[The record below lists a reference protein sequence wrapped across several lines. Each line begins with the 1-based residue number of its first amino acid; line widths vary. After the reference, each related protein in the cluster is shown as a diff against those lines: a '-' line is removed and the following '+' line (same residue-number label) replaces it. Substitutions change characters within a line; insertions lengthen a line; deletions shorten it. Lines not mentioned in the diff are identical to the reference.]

1 MSILNF
7 PNEILVDIFI
17 HVRILI
23 NVIFVCKDFKII
35 IVDPSFKIK
44 WLSYHNLTSR
54 NHTFFDT
61 ETIETIKIKFTK
73 EFITRLAMNL
83 HITNSL
89 ENRKKAFEIFNEIN
103 CNLWLG
109 YYYQHGF
116 QFVEIDENKA
126 LKYYHMA
133 SIEDQSEKD
142 ILQEALLRKT
152 ILMMRNEKKVIGD
165 KIVDID
171 KDDKIQIMNTFK
183 EIAEFGNIEASFIYG
198 TILISG
204 KLDNEIDLL
213 EGHNYIFY
221 AALNGH
227 KNAKTFLNKMYDD
240 ITDLFNNHTHVI
252 YSVNN

>member
-1 MSILNF
+1 MYSL
-7 PNEILVDIFI
+7 PNEILVNIFI

-23 NVIFVCKDFKII
+23 NVIFVCKRFKII
-35 IVDPSFKIK
+35 IVNPFFKIE

-54 NHTFFDT
+54 NHTFFDR

-73 EFITRLAMNL
+73 EFVTRLAMNL

-89 ENRKKAFEIFNEIN
+89 ENRKKAFEIFNKIN

-109 YYYQHGF
+109 YYYQHGYH
-116 QFVEIDENKA
+116 FVEIDEDKA

-133 SIEDQSEKD
+133 SNEDQSEKD

-152 ILMMRNEKKVIGD
+152 ILMMRNEKKVIDD

-171 KDDKIQIMNTFK
+171 KDDKIQITNTFK
-183 EIAEFGNIEASFIYG
+183 EIAEFGNVEASFIYG

-213 EGHNYIFY
+213 KGSNYIFY
-221 AALNGH
+221 AASSGH
-227 KNAKTFLNKMYDD
+227 RDAKTFLNKIYDD
-240 ITDLFNNHTHVI
+240 ILDLFNNHTHVI
-252 YSVNN
+252 YPINN